1 MKTKTTADYSMVYD
15 PDLDFDRWYTI
26 LSARRIARS
35 LGLSDRILELGSAT
49 GLLTQALAERDRRFV
64 CVERSDRYVARAR
77 ARDLPGVRIEHCT
90 IEAFQSDDVFDH
102 VLAINVLH
110 EVEDQ
115 TSVVQRLL
123 RFLRPGGSLH
133 VTLPNPRSLH
143 RLSALGSGMIE
154 DLCEISARGEAY
166 QTRRLQYAEEFVAAM
181 GDLGLDEILCE
192 PILAKPLPNAA
203 MERLS
208 DDLIEA
214 YAELA
219 WALPEFG
226 AMNYFVF
233 RRSDD

>member
-1 MKTKTTADYSMVYD
+1 MMTETTADYSMLYD

-35 LGLSDRILELGSAT
+35 LGFADRILELGSAT
-49 GLLTQALAERDRRFV
+49 GLLTQALAGGDRRFV
-64 CVERSDRYVARAR
+64 CVERSDRYVSLARAR
-77 ARDLPGVRIEHCT
+77 SLPRVRIEHCT
-90 IEAFQSDDVFDH
+90 IEAFQSEDAFDH

-115 TSVVQRLL
+115 TAVVERLM
-123 RFLRPGGSLH
+123 RFLRPHGSLH

-154 DLCEISARGEAY
+154 DLQAMSARGETY

-181 GDLGLDEILCE
+181 AELGLNEVLRE

-208 DDLIEA
+208 DEVIEA

-219 WALPEFG
+219 AALPEFG

-233 RRSDD
+233 RRSDG